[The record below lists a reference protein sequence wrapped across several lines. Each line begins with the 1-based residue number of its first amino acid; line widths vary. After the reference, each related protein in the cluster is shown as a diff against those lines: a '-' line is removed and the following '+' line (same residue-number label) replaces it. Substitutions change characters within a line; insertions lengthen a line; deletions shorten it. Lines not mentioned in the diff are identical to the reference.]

1 MFTEA
6 YLGPSQISMMDFF
19 SLWLSDILKMYLIRS
34 NWFKVPFFTQLLFW
48 EKLSYENFR
57 RKSLLLTL
65 EQFFFKT

>member
-6 YLGPSQISMMDFF
+6 YLGPSQISMMNFF

>member
-34 NWFKVPFFTQLLFW
+34 NWFMVPFFTQLLFW

>member
-48 EKLSYENFR
+48 EKLSYENFG